1 MLPLTEALTDYG
13 LRFGTAVMALNLIP
27 GLSILFALTST
38 AGAALWACD
47 LEKKMGAEVDVS
59 ASQEATQDVSDVG
72 KKAD

>member
-1 MLPLTEALTDYG
+1 
-13 LRFGTAVMALNLIP
+13 MALNLIP